1 MRDFHIV
8 RTLMIVPICL
18 LPLALGANPTEAQDQ
33 TLDLKTLKREMD
45 DLRRR
50 DAENRKTIEQLMRKI
65 EQLEERE
72 TQAKPKPAT
81 AIEKAVA
88 EAEAAAAPVEP
99 SRPALLSTQLGSGG
113 TTLRLIDVSLGVLA
127 AAGSSSADDE
137 IIQLLQGGGHDP
149 RQRGFTLQQAELGL
163 SGAVDPYVN
172 AEAYITFNI
181 DPEGETRLELEE
193 AFLTTQA
200 LPLGLQV
207 KAGFYHTEFGRINPQ
222 HAHQWRWQDQ
232 PLINTRFFGEDA
244 LRQTGVRLGWL
255 MPLPFFSELLVGVQ
269 HPRGETM
276 VSFLANDEVFE
287 DRPLAGRPF
296 VDRSIDSLSD
306 MVYTFRWSGFSDL
319 SPEVSG
325 LLGFSAALGPNATG
339 DDGYTYIY
347 GTDLTL
353 KWRPTTHFRGWPF
366 VEWQTEVMKR
376 DYRAA
381 AFAGLNDDG
390 DFITLPKATLRDWG
404 LYTQLLYGFT
414 YRWAA
419 GARFEYGTGRG
430 DNVDEDGDF
439 VSRNTDP
446 FRSDRYRI
454 SPLLLFHP
462 TEFLRLR
469 LQYNY
474 DNAAFLQESFNRSK
488 SAHSFWMGV
497 EFSLGAHPAH
507 TY

>member
-1 MRDFHIV
+1 MRDFRIV

-18 LPLALGANPTEAQDQ
+18 LLLTLGANSSEAQEQ

-45 DLRRR
+45 ELRRR
-50 DAENRKTIEQLMRKI
+50 DAENRKTIEELKRKI
-65 EQLEERE
+65 EQFEEHG
-72 TQAKPKPAT
+72 TQAKPKPPT
-81 AIEKAVA
+81 ALEKAVVEA
-88 EAEAAAAPVEP
+88 EAEPAPVEP
-99 SRPALLSTQLGSGG
+99 SRPALLSTQLSSG
-113 TTLRLIDVSLGVLA
+113 TTLRLIDVSLDVLA
-127 AAGSSSADDE
+127 AAGSSSAGDE

-172 AEAYITFNI
+172 AQAYFVFNI
-181 DPEGETRLELEE
+181 DPEGETQLELEE

-200 LPLGLQV
+200 LPAGLQL
-207 KAGFYHTEFGRINPQ
+207 KAGFYQTEFGRINPQ
-222 HAHQWRWQDQ
+222 HPHQWRWQDQ
-232 PLINTRFFGEDA
+232 PFINTRFFGGDA

-269 HPRGETM
+269 QPRGETM
-276 VSFLANDEVFE
+276 VSFLGNDEVFE
-287 DRPLAGRPF
+287 ERPIGGRPF
-296 VDRSIDSLSD
+296 VDRSIDSISD
-306 MVYTFRWSGFSDL
+306 LAWSFRWSGFTDL

-376 DYRAA
+376 DYKAA
-381 AFAGLNDDG
+381 TFAGENEDG
-390 DFITLPKATLRDWG
+390 DPITIPQATLRDWG

-454 SPLLLFHP
+454 SPMLLFHP

-469 LQYNY
+469 LQYSY
-474 DNAAFLQESFNRSK
+474 DHADFLKEQFNRSK
-488 SAHSFWMGV
+488 DAHSVWMGV